1 MSKKVAIM
9 QPYFLPYMGY
19 FHLLNSVDEFVIYD
33 NIQYTKKGWI
43 NRNRIL
49 VNGKDKLISLPLKK
63 GSDYLNVID
72 RKLSD
77 NWDGERSK
85 LLNLIKSSYKRSPQ
99 YSIVFPI
106 IEKCIQFPDNNLF
119 NFILNSLTQLN
130 LFLEIDTKVTISSTI
145 NIDHTLKSKDKV
157 IAICKNLDATTYINA
172 IGGQELYN
180 VEDFKNHKLDLK
192 FIKSS
197 LLNYKQYKNE
207 FIPWLSILDIL
218 FFNEKQDIIKHLN
231 EYTLI

>member
-1 MSKKVAIM
+1 M

-63 GSDYLNVID
+63 DSDYLNVID

-77 NWDGERSK
+77 NWNVEKVK
-85 LLNLIKSSYKRSPQ
+85 LLNLIKSSYKKSPQ
-99 YSIVFPI
+99 YSIIFPI
-106 IEKCIQFPDNNLF
+106 IEKCIQLSDNNLF

-130 LFLEIDTKVTISSTI
+130 SFLEIDTKVTISSTI

-157 IAICKNLDATTYINA
+157 IAICKNLNATTYINA

-180 VEDFKNHKLDLK
+180 VKDFKNHELDLK